1 MNREA
6 KPEKPAEVQA
16 MNAPSGIDLRPKP
29 TRAVQV
35 SKRAGIALCCLAL
48 GVLGLFAYG
57 GYKRQLREQTAAR
70 GEAKQVAPATAAGT
84 EILKEIQSA
93 HVPGGRASTP
103 KLDPPPDNTESTKTK
118 APLTRS
124 ANAAATPG
132 PVQPV
137 TSFQRVETTPEEK
150 RLLWAYQQEQAA
162 MAAPTAINGIGSSV
176 RGSSM
181 DSPLAARSSDDAS
194 RMAELAQAL
203 GIQPGVSPNAVA
215 NLRVPASGDAGG
227 TGDYVAQNGQA
238 AKEAFLEK
246 ARSGAKDDYLR
257 STRTAP
263 LSKYEIKAGWE
274 IPAVMEQGLNSDL
287 PGELKALVAENVFD
301 TATGKYLLIPQ
312 GARLVGLYDSHISY
326 GQNGVQAVW
335 NRVIFPDAS
344 TIDLNGMTG
353 QDAQGYSGFR
363 QTVDHHYKRL
373 IGFAALTSLFSA
385 GFAISQNQNQ
395 SALTYPSASQ
405 VAASA
410 VGSQVTQLGAE
421 ITRRNLNVQPTIKV
435 SAGYKF
441 NVRVNRD
448 IVFDAPYRP
457 TEPAQ

>member
-6 KPEKPAEVQA
+6 KPEKAADVRA

-29 TRAVQV
+29 AGAVQV
-35 SKRAGIALCCLAL
+35 SKRAGIALCCLAF

-93 HVPGGRASTP
+93 DVSGGHPGTP
-103 KLDPPPDNTESTKTK
+103 KLEPPPETTDSARTKLPP
-118 APLTRS
+118 AHAVRGS
-124 ANAAATPG
+124 ALPSS
-132 PVQPV
+132 VQPAA
-137 TSFQRVETTPEEK
+137 SFQRVEPTAEEK
-150 RLLWAYQQEQAA
+150 RLVWAYQQEQAA
-162 MAAPTAINGIGSSV
+162 MAAPTAINGGSSSV
-176 RGSSM
+176 HGSTM
-181 DSPLAARSSDDAS
+181 DSPLGVRSSDEAS
-194 RMAELAQAL
+194 RMAVLAQAL
-203 GIQPGVSPNAVA
+203 GGQPGATSNAVA
-215 NLRVPASGDAGG
+215 LRSPTSGDPGG
-227 TGDYVAQNGQA
+227 TGDYVAQNGQS
-238 AKEAFLEK
+238 AKEAFLDR

-274 IPAVMEQGLNSDL
+274 IPALMEQGLNSDL

-335 NRVIFPDAS
+335 NRIIFPDAS
-344 TIDLNGMTG
+344 TIDLSGMTG
-353 QDAQGYSGFR
+353 QDDQGYSGFR

-373 IGFAALTSLFSA
+373 IGFAVLTSLFSA

-421 ITRRNLNVQPTIKV
+421 AARRNLNVQPTIKV

-448 IVFDAPYRP
+448 IIFDAPYRP
-457 TEPAQ
+457 IEPAQ

>member
-6 KPEKPAEVQA
+6 KPEKPAEVRA
-16 MNAPSGIDLRPKP
+16 MNAPSGIDLRPQP

-35 SKRAGIALCCLAL
+35 SKRAGIAVCCLAL

-93 HVPGGRASTP
+93 DVSAGRAGAP
-103 KLDPPPDNTESTKTK
+103 KLEPPPDSTNSAKMK
-118 APLTRS
+118 AP
-124 ANAAATPG
+124 AAHAARVAAVPG
-132 PVQPV
+132 PVQPA
-137 TSFQRVETTPEEK
+137 TSFQRAEPTAEEK

-162 MAAPTAINGIGSSV
+162 MTAPTAIHGGGSPV
-176 RGSSM
+176 RGSSI
-181 DSPLAARSSDDAS
+181 DSPLGARSSDDAW
-194 RMAELAQAL
+194 RMAVLAQAL
-203 GIQPGVSPNAVA
+203 GNGATPNG
-215 NLRVPASGDAGG
+215 LSGLHTPASGDSGG
-227 TGDYVAQNGQA
+227 TGDSVAQNGQG
-238 AKEAFLEK
+238 AKEAFLDK
-246 ARSGAKDDYLR
+246 ARSGAKDNYLR
-257 STRTAP
+257 SMRTAP

-312 GARLVGLYDSHISY
+312 GARLVGVYDSHVSY

-335 NRVIFPDAS
+335 NRIIFPDAS

-385 GFAISQNQNQ
+385 GFAVSQNQNQ

-410 VGSQVTQLGAE
+410 VGAQVTQLGAE
-421 ITRRNLNVQPTIKV
+421 MTRRNLNVQPTVKI

-441 NVRVNRD
+441 HVRVNRD
-448 IVFDAPYRP
+448 IIFDGPYRP
-457 TEPAQ
+457 IEPAQ

>member
-6 KPEKPAEVQA
+6 KPEKQNEVRA
-16 MNAPSGIDLRPKP
+16 MNAPSGIDLRPQP
-29 TRAVQV
+29 ARAVQV
-35 SKRAGIALCCLAL
+35 SKRAGIAVCCLAL

-84 EILKEIQSA
+84 EILKEIQPA
-93 HVPGGRASTP
+93 DAPDARVTTP
-103 KLDPPPDNTESTKTK
+103 KLDPPPDSADSVKTKT
-118 APLTRS
+118 PPTHS
-124 ANAAATPG
+124 ARTPATPG

-137 TSFQRVETTPEEK
+137 AAFQRVEPTAEEK
-150 RLLWAYQQEQAA
+150 RLVWAYQQEQAA
-162 MAAPTAINGIGSSV
+162 MTAPTAINGISSSV
-176 RGSSM
+176 RSNSI
-181 DSPLAARSSDDAS
+181 DAPLGARSDDAS
-194 RMAELAQAL
+194 RMAALAQAL
-203 GIQPGVSPNAVA
+203 GAQPGAASNALSLRSPI
-215 NLRVPASGDAGG
+215 SGDPGG
-227 TGDYVAQNGQA
+227 TGDYVAQNGQT

-312 GARLVGLYDSHISY
+312 GARLIGLYDSHVSY

-335 NRVIFPDAS
+335 NRIIFPDAS
-344 TIDLNGMTG
+344 TIDLSGMTG

-385 GFAISQNQNQ
+385 GFAVSQNQNQ

-410 VGSQVTQLGAE
+410 VGSQITQLGAE
-421 ITRRNLNVQPTIKV
+421 ATRRNLNVQPTIKI

-457 TEPAQ
+457 IEPTQ